1 LNSKQTVVFRLSSTI
16 LLIVL
21 GTKGA
26 ELPSKSYFYEM
37 APQIT
42 SLVFEVFS
50 KFAAC
55 IFSETVISEYPSC
68 MSGRLG

>member
-1 LNSKQTVVFRLSSTI
+1 MRSTI

-21 GTKGA
+21 GKNGG
-26 ELPSKSYFYEM
+26 ELPLQSYFYEM

-50 KFAAC
+50 KFTTC
-55 IFSETVISEYPSC
+55 II
-68 MSGRLG
+68 